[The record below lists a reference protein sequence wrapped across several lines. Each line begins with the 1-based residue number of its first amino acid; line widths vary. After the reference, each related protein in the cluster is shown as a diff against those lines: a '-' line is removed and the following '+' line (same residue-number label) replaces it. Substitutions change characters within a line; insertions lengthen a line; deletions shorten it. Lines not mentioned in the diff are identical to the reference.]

1 MARDSAT
8 LVISRRSLAILAAA
22 AAFPANGWGQE
33 KMAHVVLLGD
43 SIFDNGA
50 YVGAGDPDVVGQLRA
65 FLPGEWRATL
75 NAVDGARMGDISGQ
89 LARVAHDASH
99 LVVSIGGNDAL
110 AEAGVIEERTNS
122 VAAALDTLA
131 AVRERFQQGYREMLA
146 SVLARK
152 LPTAVCTIYEAR
164 FPDPNLRRRAAA
176 ALMLINDA
184 ITREAFASGVTLIDL
199 RLICDSDLDFANP
212 IEPSAHGG
220 AKIARAVAQFAVG
233 GASQAHVIA
242 R

>member
-1 MARDSAT
+1 MARDIAT
-8 LVISRRSLAILAAA
+8 LLISRRRLAILAAA
-22 AAFPANGWGQE
+22 SAFPANGWGQE
-33 KMAHVVLLGD
+33 NMAHVVLLGD
-43 SIFDNGA
+43 SIFDNAA
-50 YVGAGDPDVVGQLRA
+50 YVGAGDPDVVRQLRIV
-65 FLPGEWRATL
+65 LPGGWRATL
-75 NAVDGARMGDISGQ
+75 NAVDGARMGDINGQ
-89 LARVAHDASH
+89 LARVARDASH

-110 AEAGVIEERTNS
+110 LEAGVIEERTNS

-131 AVRERFQQGYREMLA
+131 AVRERFRQGYREMLA

-233 GASQAHVIA
+233 GPSQAHVIA